1 MRNIITLLF
10 VAFIFSCSPLKKYD
24 NTGNVFEK
32 EILNLELLDFKNK
45 ADKNNL
51 LFIGSSSIRL
61 WNDIENDMHPYKSI
75 KRGYGGAHYY
85 DLIHFTDR
93 LISNHSPRAILIFVA
108 NDITGSNDIFKT
120 YNDLSP
126 KEVKKL
132 FKYCYKSIR
141 KTHKQVPVLV
151 IETTP
156 TPSRWDVW
164 DKIAEAND
172 LINEFCES
180 NSNLHFIN
188 TRNKFIG
195 KNGLPIKSFF
205 ISDELHLNKSGY
217 KLWSEIIKEK
227 LIELNI

>member
-1 MRNIITLLF
+1 MKNIITLLF
-10 VAFIFSCSPLKKYD
+10 VTFIFSCSPLKKHKYTK
-24 NTGNVFEK
+24 NIFEN
-32 EILNLELLDFKNK
+32 EILNLEQLDLTKI
-45 ADKNNL
+45 ADKSNL

-61 WNDIENDMHPYKSI
+61 WNNIENDMHPYKPI

-85 DLIHFTDR
+85 DLIHFTER
-93 LISNHSPRAILIFVA
+93 LITNHSPKAILIFVA

-141 KTHKQVPVLV
+141 KIHKQVPVFV

-164 DKIAEAND
+164 DKISEAND
-172 LINEFCES
+172 LINSYCES
-180 NSNLHFIN
+180 KLNLHFIT
-188 TRNKFIG
+188 TRDKFIND
-195 KNGLPIKSFF
+195 NGLPIKSFF
-205 ISDELHLNKSGY
+205 ISDELHLNNKGY
-217 KLWSEIIKEK
+217 NIWSEIIKEK
-227 LIELNI
+227 LIEIKI

>member
-1 MRNIITLLF
+1 M
-10 VAFIFSCSPLKKYD
+10 
-24 NTGNVFEK
+24 
-32 EILNLELLDFKNK
+32 
-45 ADKNNL
+45 
-51 LFIGSSSIRL
+51 
-61 WNDIENDMHPYKSI
+61 
-75 KRGYGGAHYY
+75 
-85 DLIHFTDR
+85 
-93 LISNHSPRAILIFVA
+93 
-108 NDITGSNDIFKT
+108 
-120 YNDLSP
+120 
-126 KEVKKL
+126 EVKKL

-141 KTHKQVPVLV
+141 KIHKQVPVIV

-188 TRNKFIG
+188 TRNKFIS

-217 KLWSEIIKEK
+217 KLWSKIIKEK